1 MLDIERLTGF
11 ETASHIARGCE
22 TSWTRAAEMGKG
34 APYTRYTEQ
43 TPVDKVWIRA
53 GERLERMKITAGE
66 ETHVH
71 PQSTERVGRVQ
82 FAVGILGVTSRFG
95 DLDLDSGD
103 EEDA

>member
-22 TSWTRAAEMGKG
+22 HSWEKAAAMGKG

-43 TPVDKVWIRA
+43 APVDRVWSRA
-53 GERLERMKITAGE
+53 GQRIERMRITAGE
-66 ETHVH
+66 EQHVH
-71 PQSTERVGRVQ
+71 PQSTEKVGRVQ
-82 FAVGILGVTSRFG
+82 FAVGILGVTSHFG
-95 DLDLDSGD
+95 ELDLESD